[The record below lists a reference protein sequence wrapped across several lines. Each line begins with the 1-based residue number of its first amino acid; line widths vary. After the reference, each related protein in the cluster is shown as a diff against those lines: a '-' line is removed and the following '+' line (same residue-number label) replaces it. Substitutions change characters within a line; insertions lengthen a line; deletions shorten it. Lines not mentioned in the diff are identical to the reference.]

1 MEGIDGKILS
11 FGKKLFSASSW
22 WNSMSIIIGAWIVIF
37 IIYPIVL
44 RELERSAINDKM
56 AVTLADWNFIW

>member
-22 WNSMSIIIGAWIVIF
+22 WNSMSIIIGAWIVVF

-44 RELERSAINDKM
+44 RELERRRNK
-56 AVTLADWNFIW
+56 